1 MCLIF
6 YIKCFTEAVVE
17 HMMVETLP
25 DCGIYPEEII
35 IYTFKTLSTC
45 IKGVTVTQSKW
56 SVVKGNTLY

>member
-25 DCGIYPEEII
+25 DCGVYPEEII
-35 IYTFKTLSTC
+35 IYTFNRYLHVS
-45 IKGVTVTQSKW
+45 KGLQLHKVSEV
-56 SVVKGNTLY
+56 L